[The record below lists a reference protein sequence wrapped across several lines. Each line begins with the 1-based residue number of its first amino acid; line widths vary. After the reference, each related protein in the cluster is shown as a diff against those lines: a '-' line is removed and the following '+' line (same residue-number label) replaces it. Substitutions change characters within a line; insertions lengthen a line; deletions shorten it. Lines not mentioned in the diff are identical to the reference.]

1 MSWAPEPGIL
11 FDTRIKIT
19 IRHLN
24 GMLGRIATAISQAGA
39 SIEQVNMDN
48 QYHGLTSDLHF
59 LIQVANRQHLAR
71 LIRQLRRIPEVI
83 RIAREQQE

>member
-1 MSWAPEPGIL
+1 
-11 FDTRIKIT
+11 
-19 IRHLN
+19 
-24 GMLGRIATAISQAGA
+24 
-39 SIEQVNMDN
+39 MDN